1 MKKFHIFAVFAA
13 LPALCLVLLLALP
26 ALFWPAAAAEPGAE
40 TGDAET
46 PAYARVEQDG
56 VYLYRS
62 PSAEAGLFVLPRS
75 YFVRLTGEAGDYYAV
90 EYLSGTAGR
99 TAVYGYCL
107 RSDVVPVDYQ
117 PETPYLCYAVDVTFR
132 TGEAAGLPAGFFT
145 EYTVSAPYYGSFR
158 FGSSTYYYVELNGAF
173 GYVPAAACGALDYP
187 LNTEHTEAP
196 AEEPPPAEEP
206 AAEGG
211 LSALAIA
218 LLCVLGTA
226 GLGLLYFLFRP
237 QHKKRAAPREEEAE
251 EFYG

>member
-1 MKKFHIFAVFAA
+1 MKKFHIFAAFAA

-107 RSDVVPVDYQ
+107 RSDVTPVDYQ
-117 PETPYLCYAVDVTFR
+117 PATPYLYYAVDVTFR

-196 AEEPPPAEEP
+196 AEEPSEAPAQPAGKDEANEP
-206 AAEGG
+206 GE
-211 LSALAIA
+211 
-218 LLCVLGTA
+218 
-226 GLGLLYFLFRP
+226 
-237 QHKKRAAPREEEAE
+237 KKEN
-251 EFYG
+251 